1 MEQSMEQQAADAPA
15 LPAKPG
21 PADPIR
27 IFVAAPGEAL
37 ITTPSMRGR
46 ALRSQGF
53 QP

>member
-1 MEQSMEQQAADAPA
+1 VAQQTADALEPS
-15 LPAKPG
+15 AKPG